1 MVALYRPGPMD
12 LIPTFIEG
20 KHNPDKV
27 VYPHESLKVVLAK
40 TYGVMVYQEQIL
52 QIANVVG
59 YTLSEADILR
69 RAIRKKKKYL
79 LDENKK
85 RFTDQSLEKG
95 YTREVADKVWGFIE
109 AFANYGFNKAHA
121 ASYAMIAYE
130 TAYLKA
136 HFPAEYMTALM
147 SVESGSHSANRDEK
161 VAVAIEAT
169 KKMGIRIL
177 PPDIN
182 LSYTDFNLEADES
195 SKGGMANSLR
205 FQRHEKRWCSR
216 H

>member
-1 MVALYRPGPMD
+1 
-12 LIPTFIEG
+12 
-20 KHNPDKV
+20 
-27 VYPHESLKVVLAK
+27 VLAE

-52 QIANVVG
+52 QIANVMAG

-69 RAIRKKKKYL
+69 RAIGKKKKYL

-136 HFPAEYMTALM
+136 HYPVEYMTALM

-161 VAVAIEAT
+161 VAVAINDT

-182 LSYTDFNLEADES
+182 LSYTDFNIEKDEH
-195 SKGGMANSLR
+195 SKTGLAIR
-205 FQRHEKRWCSR
+205 FGFNAIKNVGSAAIENIVATREKVGQF
-216 H
+216 